1 MEIERMLLIML
12 HVGSFVVAAIG
23 VAYADLSLFKQERV
37 DQKLLRWASQLVMWA
52 LLALWFTGALIVWI
66 DTHFVLTA
74 MLAMPKLLAK
84 ITVVTALSINGYY
97 LHHRFFNR
105 LGEATPNFRRTVN
118 LTALMAAISGASW
131 MFAAFLGM
139 AKPLGKIFGYAD
151 FMTLY
156 ATLVVLATGFVLAM
170 VRPRIAALLRNEFK
184 ARQQTQQSKT
194 RRSRD
199 GRNAVRTDRADAAH
213 EGHRA
218 AA

>member
-23 VAYADLSLFKQERV
+23 VAYADLSLFKQARV
-37 DQKLLRWASQLVMWA
+37 DHKLLRWASQLVMWA
-52 LLALWFTGALIVWI
+52 LLALWATGTLIVWI
-66 DTHFVLTA
+66 DTHFVLA
-74 MLAMPKLLAK
+74 SMLAMPKLLAK
-84 ITVVTALSINGYY
+84 ITVVTALSVNGYY

-105 LGEATPNFRRTVN
+105 LGEAVPNFRRTVN
-118 LTALMAAISGASW
+118 LTALMAAVSGASW

-139 AKPLGKIFGYAD
+139 AKPLGKIFGYVD

-156 ATLVVLATGFVLAM
+156 ATLLVLAMGFVLAM

-184 ARQQTQQSKT
+184 ARQQAQQPKA
-194 RRSRD
+194 RRTRD
-199 GRNAVRTDRADAAH
+199 GRSTGRADRAEPSH